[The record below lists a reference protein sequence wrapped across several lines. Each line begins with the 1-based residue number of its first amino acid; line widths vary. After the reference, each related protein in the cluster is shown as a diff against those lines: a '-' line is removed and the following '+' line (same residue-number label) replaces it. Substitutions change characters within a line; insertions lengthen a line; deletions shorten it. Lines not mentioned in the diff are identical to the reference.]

1 MKLTRAALD
10 TILTGYSAK
19 LNEGLSVANKDYLKW
34 CDVVNSNNAI
44 ESYPMMQLNSGM
56 TQWIGERTFSKLS
69 GKLTQIRNLPFQ
81 NAVPVNRDDLMYD
94 KMGLYNSKFVD
105 LGIGAAN
112 LWPKLAAIVLLAN
125 LTWADG
131 KAFFCTDRQINDDD
145 PDIKLDNLVNGGFS
159 VENYAAA
166 RLKGRKMTDSNGDPL
181 ELVHNLLIVGPKHE
195 RLATR
200 MKNSDFLEDG
210 VSNDF
215 KGSFELEINGRFIGD
230 YEDDFRLLCTT
241 RGAKP
246 VIVQKVKE
254 GSLVAVDDE
263 RDSHVFKHNENLY
276 GIHYIGNAGPGL
288 PQLAVAGIKPPS
300 T

>member
-1 MKLTRAALD
+1 MKLTRSALD

-19 LNEGLSVANKDYLKW
+19 LNEGLSKANTDFEKW
-34 CDVVNSNNAI
+34 CDVVSSADKI

-56 TQWIGERTFSKLS
+56 TAWIGERVISKFS
-69 GKLTQIRNLPFQ
+69 GKMTKIENLPFQ
-81 NAVPVNRDDLMYD
+81 NAVKVNRDDLFYD
-94 KMGLYNSKFVD
+94 KMNLYNSKFVD
-105 LGIGAAN
+105 LGISASN
-112 LWPKLAAIVLLAN
+112 LWPKLAAIVLLSN
-125 LTWADG
+125 PKWADG
-131 KAFFCTDRQINDDD
+131 KNFFCSDREINDDD
-145 PDIKLDNLVNGGFS
+145 ASILLDNLVAGGFS

-195 RLATR
+195 RLANK

-210 VSNDF
+210 VTNDF
-215 KGSFELEINGRFIGD
+215 KGSFELEVNGRFIGD

-254 GSLVAVDDE
+254 GGLVAVDDE
-263 RDSHVFKHNENLY
+263 KDSHVFKTNENLY

-288 PQLAVAGIKPPS
+288 PQLCVAGIPAS